1 VKPQTHF
8 ISVAGLS
15 RKGNTNTML
24 FLLISSAL
32 FAPSGILLS
41 VLRGLIAVENLNV
54 ATVLRFGEIH
64 EI

>member
-1 VKPQTHF
+1 
-8 ISVAGLS
+8 
-15 RKGNTNTML
+15 ML